1 MRRPP
6 EFWRY
11 HCTSSAEVEKWHH
24 RVELAPSWRLRA
36 GGLCATSIPLTP
48 DEKERNS
55 HRWGSQSSCKTR
67 KVHPQPHKGRKS
79 AGLVSSFPS
88 FNKREAAHSFRFPCG
103 AAPTHRKPGQTKAPA
118 QCPLAF
124 SWLFALLLENIHKI
138 HSKPWVVSVMICLDG
153 SVPAT
158 NQLSQQTLLSWHSV
172 TGSPTLG
179 LNWTKNRLKRG
190 ESGGKRW
197 HSMFYT

>member
-1 MRRPP
+1 MWRKAKSLSAYKKHA
-6 EFWRY
+6 FWWLFLSIIALPY
-11 HCTSSAEVEKWHH
+11 SLIQALDIYDHNAKYLYLCWLLLSLSMSLSLSA
-24 RVELAPSWRLRA
+24 L
-36 GGLCATSIPLTP
+36 
-48 DEKERNS
+48 
-55 HRWGSQSSCKTR
+55 R
-67 KVHPQPHKGRKS
+67 KV
-79 AGLVSSFPS
+79 
-88 FNKREAAHSFRFPCG
+88 PCG

-118 QCPLAF
+118 QYPLAF

-158 NQLSQQTLLSWHSV
+158 NQFSQQTLLSWHSV